1 MKVLVLY
8 SILISNGDLLR
19 ILHKL
24 SRKFVD
30 SSNIKEMFTG
40 AAAAEQ
46 FGHPPW
52 PRGGQQHAGHHNGY
66 SMIEETDIDAIDRA
80 FRPKYRQ

>member
-1 MKVLVLY
+1 
-8 SILISNGDLLR
+8 
-19 ILHKL
+19 
-24 SRKFVD
+24 
-30 SSNIKEMFTG
+30 MFTG

-52 PRGGQQHAGHHNGY
+52 PRGGQQHGGHHNGY